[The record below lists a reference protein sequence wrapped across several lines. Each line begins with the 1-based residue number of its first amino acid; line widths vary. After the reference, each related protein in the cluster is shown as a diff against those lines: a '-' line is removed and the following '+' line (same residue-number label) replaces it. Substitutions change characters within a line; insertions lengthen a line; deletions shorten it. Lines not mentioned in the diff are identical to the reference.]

1 VAFFFAGIGESP
13 PQWCNPSAHGLTV
26 ATDIHVLAAELLGLG
41 AATMQRS
48 RARDVTTLT
57 TPMHVVCQ
65 RVGERHD
72 RIHNPLISWR
82 ITPDDRENSRHEG
95 WGKCGGESG

>member
-1 VAFFFAGIGESP
+1 MSYFFFFPPFLAAFFLVAFFFAGIGESP

-48 RARDVTTLT
+48 RARDVATVM
-57 TPMHVVCQ
+57 P
-65 RVGERHD
+65 
-72 RIHNPLISWR
+72 
-82 ITPDDRENSRHEG
+82 
-95 WGKCGGESG
+95 